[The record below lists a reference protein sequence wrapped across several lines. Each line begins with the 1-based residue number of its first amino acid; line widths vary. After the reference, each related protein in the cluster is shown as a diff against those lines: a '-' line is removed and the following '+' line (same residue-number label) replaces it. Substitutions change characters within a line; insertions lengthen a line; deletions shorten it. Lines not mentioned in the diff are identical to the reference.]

1 MLLML
6 TSSKIRQFLLVNF
19 PQFLPNK
26 FRHFTLLKYTL
37 TMLHTITL
45 IIHLND
51 FNPMEEAF

>member
-1 MLLML
+1 MLL

-51 FNPMEEAF
+51 FNPMEEAV